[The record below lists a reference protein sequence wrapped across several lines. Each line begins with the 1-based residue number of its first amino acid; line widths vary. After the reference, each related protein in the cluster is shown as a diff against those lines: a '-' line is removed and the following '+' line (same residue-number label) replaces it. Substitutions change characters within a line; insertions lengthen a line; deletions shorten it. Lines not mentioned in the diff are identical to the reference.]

1 MIRVQYTYYTL
12 NPFFYANLH
21 FLMQTSIFL
30 CKPPFFNANHNFL
43 CKSPFF
49 MQTSIFYANLHFYP
63 NLHFLCKPA
72 FFMQTSIFYANL
84 LFYAKLHYFRCID
97 PSEHCCNPEED
108 INCKVQPCCQAV
120 LDYNNRS
127 KDRHLPK
134 VIDLI
139 RILCM

>member
-1 MIRVQYTYYTL
+1 MQTSIFYANL
-12 NPFFYANLH
+12 NFLCTPPFFYANLHFFMQTSIFNANPHFLCKPPIFMQTFIFYKNLNFLCKSPFFYANLH
-21 FLMQTSIFL
+21 FL
-30 CKPPFFNANHNFL
+30 CKPPL
-43 CKSPFF
+43 F
-49 MQTSIFYANLHFYP
+49 MQTSIFYANLHF
-63 NLHFLCKPA
+63 
-72 FFMQTSIFYANL
+72 
-84 LFYAKLHYFRCID
+84 FRCID

-139 RILCM
+139 IIHCV